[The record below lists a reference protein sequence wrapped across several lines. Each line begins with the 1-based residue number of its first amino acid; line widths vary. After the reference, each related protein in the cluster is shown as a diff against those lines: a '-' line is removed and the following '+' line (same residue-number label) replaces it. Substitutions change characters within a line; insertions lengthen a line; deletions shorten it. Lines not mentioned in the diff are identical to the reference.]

1 MIKVMF
7 GGPGDRNLLWE
18 PDPDADPHAAARAAY
33 ESDHRHSL
41 VAKQMQGLRRYAIN
55 RRFDG
60 QPSFVDCDR
69 VPQRIAELWW
79 DSIQDV
85 EDCFNSPSG
94 LADLGDTSVRLPDV
108 PINFPR
114 FKAGPVTFLR
124 AHPLPVA
131 DTARFDLDAG
141 AYQAGQ
147 LMFKLYGFVHV
158 DQFGP
163 FDEWYRSEGA
173 RLVHRM
179 PEVRLHVFETYV
191 DQAIHIGNIEWGK
204 QIAAQRVINLWFDS
218 SDSIERAAASPVG
231 REYLGALAS
240 IASSVEWVAMRS
252 QEIFVSIPLRESLYG
267 L

>member
-108 PINFPR
+108 PINFPGSR
-114 FKAGPVTFLR
+114 PDRSRSCEPTR
-124 AHPLPVA
+124 CRLPTPR
-131 DTARFDLDAG
+131 DST
-141 AYQAGQ
+141 
-147 LMFKLYGFVHV
+147 
-158 DQFGP
+158 
-163 FDEWYRSEGA
+163 W
-173 RLVHRM
+173 M
-179 PEVRLHVFETYV
+179 P
-191 DQAIHIGNIEWGK
+191 
-204 QIAAQRVINLWFDS
+204 
-218 SDSIERAAASPVG
+218 
-231 REYLGALAS
+231 ALTKPGS
-240 IASSVEWVAMRS
+240 
-252 QEIFVSIPLRESLYG
+252 
-267 L
+267 